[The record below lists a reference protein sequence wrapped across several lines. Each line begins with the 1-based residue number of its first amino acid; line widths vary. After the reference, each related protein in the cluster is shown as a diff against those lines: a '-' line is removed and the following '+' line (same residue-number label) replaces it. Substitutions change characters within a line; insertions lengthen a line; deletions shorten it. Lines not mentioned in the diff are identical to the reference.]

1 MCAVYGDRGENQE
14 NTRIFALW
22 KKYAIIVIVMSTTEF
37 NITSP
42 TNLAQSIAHK
52 KTPIVVA
59 IAEYVRSLMHNNP
72 DTPYAFGEVKQ
83 GVREHV

>member
-1 MCAVYGDRGENQE
+1 MS
-14 NTRIFALW
+14 NTELNVTSAP
-22 KKYAIIVIVMSTTEF
+22 MS
-37 NITSP
+37 
-42 TNLAQSIAHK
+42 LAQSIAHK

-83 GVREHV
+83 GVREHVWWVLLPAGETTLTPAANDIPLLKEAA